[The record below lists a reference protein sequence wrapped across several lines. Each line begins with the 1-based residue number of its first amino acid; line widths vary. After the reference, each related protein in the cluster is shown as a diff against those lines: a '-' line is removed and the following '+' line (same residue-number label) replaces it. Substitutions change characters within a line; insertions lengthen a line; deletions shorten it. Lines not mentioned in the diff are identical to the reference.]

1 MQEFLVV
8 DDHALVRTGL
18 VLTLQGLDADSV
30 IHEACDIKE
39 ALCIIRDHPGL
50 DLVVT
55 DLRLPVI
62 DGLAGLKVMRQMR
75 PQLRVVVIT
84 AQYTERDVALAM
96 ERGAAGFMPK
106 SYSSQ
111 QISQVL
117 QRVLNG
123 GAYRPSDFEQ
133 LQLSASPVSASGAS
147 VAPDA
152 QAGDSGLLTDRQMQ
166 VLALLVQGKPNKIIC
181 DELNLAPG
189 TVKIHISSV
198 LRALH
203 VTNRTQAVLE
213 AARLGL
219 ML

>member
-1 MQEFLVV
+1 MVI

-18 VLTLQGLDADSV
+18 VLTLQGLDVDSV
-30 IHEACDIKE
+30 VYEACDIKE
-39 ALCIIRDHPGL
+39 ALAIIRERPGL
-50 DLVVT
+50 DLVIT

-62 DGLAGLKVMRQMR
+62 DGFAGLSVMRQLC
-75 PQLRVVVIT
+75 PQLRVVVVT
-84 AQYTERDVALAM
+84 AHYTDQDVEQAM
-96 ERGAAGFMPK
+96 ERGAVGFLPK

-117 QRVLNG
+117 RHVLAG
-123 GAYRPSDFEQ
+123 GSYRPSDQ
-133 LQLSASPVSASGAS
+133 RLLQPEPGPEAQGMGAS
-147 VAPDA
+147 D
-152 QAGDSGLLTDRQMQ
+152 DSTSPLTDRQMQ

-203 VTNRTQAVLE
+203 VTNRTQAVLA

-219 ML
+219 KL

>member
-18 VLTLQGLDADSV
+18 VLTLQSLDAGSV
-30 IHEACDIKE
+30 VHEACDINE
-39 ALCIIRDHPGL
+39 ALRAIRNHPGI

-55 DLRLPVI
+55 DLHLPVI
-62 DGLAGLKVMRQMR
+62 DGLAGLSLMRQVR

-84 AQYTERDVALAM
+84 AQYTERDVDLAM
-96 ERGAAGFMPK
+96 ARGAAGFVPK
-106 SYSSQ
+106 SYSSRE
-111 QISQVL
+111 ISQVL
-117 QRVLNG
+117 QRVLDG
-123 GAYRPSDFEQ
+123 GFYRPLDHSQLHGPATLPPEPGVHADSDTQ
-133 LQLSASPVSASGAS
+133 TLG
-147 VAPDA
+147 
-152 QAGDSGLLTDRQMQ
+152 SGLLTDRQMQ

-203 VTNRTQAVLE
+203 VSNRTQAVLE

-219 ML
+219 KL

>member
-18 VLTLQGLDADSV
+18 VLTLQGLDAGSV
-30 IHEACDIKE
+30 VHEACDINE
-39 ALCIIRDHPGL
+39 ALRVIRNHPGL

-55 DLRLPVI
+55 DLHLPVI
-62 DGLAGLKVMRQMR
+62 DGLAGLSVMRQLS

-84 AQYTERDVALAM
+84 AQYTERDVDLAM
-96 ERGAAGFMPK
+96 ERGAAGFVPK

-111 QISQVL
+111 QIAQVFQL
-117 QRVLNG
+117 VLG
-123 GAYRPSDFEQ
+123 GGRYRPSEHAQ
-133 LQLSASPVSASGAS
+133 LNGSAPSASAARTGAETELPN
-147 VAPDA
+147 VE
-152 QAGDSGLLTDRQMQ
+152 SGLLTDRQMQ

-219 ML
+219 KL

>member
-1 MQEFLVV
+1 MQEFLVI

-18 VLTLQGLDADSV
+18 VLTLQGLDTESV
-30 IHEACDIKE
+30 IYEACDVKE
-39 ALCIIRDHPGL
+39 ALNILRERPGL
-50 DLVVT
+50 DLVIT

-62 DGLAGLKVMRQMR
+62 DGFAGLSVMRQLR

-84 AQYTERDVALAM
+84 AQYTDHDVEQAM
-96 ERGAAGFMPK
+96 ERGAAGFLPK
-106 SYSSQ
+106 SYSSE

-117 QRVLNG
+117 RHVLAG
-123 GAYRPSDFEQ
+123 GSFRPSDEARL
-133 LQLSASPVSASGAS
+133 LQPPAPAHGSDAAGPSAGEGGSTSP
-147 VAPDA
+147 
-152 QAGDSGLLTDRQMQ
+152 LTDRQMQ

-203 VTNRTQAVLE
+203 VTNRTQAVLA

-219 ML
+219 KL

>member
-18 VLTLQGLDADSV
+18 VLTLQGLDAGSV
-30 IHEACDIKE
+30 VHEACDINE
-39 ALCIIRDHPGL
+39 ALRVIRNHPGL

-55 DLRLPVI
+55 DLHLPVI
-62 DGLAGLKVMRQMR
+62 DGLAGLSVMRQLS

-84 AQYTERDVALAM
+84 AQYTERDVDLAM
-96 ERGAAGFMPK
+96 ERGAAGFVPK

-111 QISQVL
+111 QIAQVFQL
-117 QRVLNG
+117 VLG
-123 GAYRPSDFEQ
+123 GGSYRPSEHAQ
-133 LQLSASPVSASGAS
+133 LNGSAPPLSAAGMGAETEMPSLESGM
-147 VAPDA
+147 
-152 QAGDSGLLTDRQMQ
+152 LTDRQMQ

-219 ML
+219 KL